1 MPTPHEHLGALA
13 PAVDEAARRAAAWV
27 PRIWQRD
34 HTVWG
39 DDPTELADRLGW
51 LAAPERYA
59 ADVDGL
65 EAFASGVRADGITDV
80 LLVGMGGSSLYP
92 EVLTTVDLPAAD
104 APRLTVLDATHPQA
118 VARVRDALP
127 WDTTLL
133 VASSKSG
140 STVETRSHLAVFRAQ
155 LEERLGPDLAPTRVT
170 VVTDPESALARE
182 AEAAGFRAVFTND
195 PEIGGRFSALSLFGL
210 VPAALLG
217 VDLRAHLATASRVA
231 EVARRTDAQENAP
244 LRLGAV
250 LAEAARV
257 GRWQATVL
265 LPDALGGFGAWV
277 EQLVAES
284 TGKHGV
290 GVLPIVAE
298 PPLEPDAYGPHRLVV
313 AVGDAVDD
321 AWIEAV
327 AAAGTPAVRVP
338 AAGAHALPGEV
349 FRWEFATAVCGALL
363 GINPFD
369 QPDVQAAKSAA
380 QEALAAG
387 APDEPTVP
395 VADLL
400 DAVGPGDHVGLL
412 VYGDAASEALA
423 GLDEVV
429 AGLRERL
436 GVPVTLGIGP
446 RYLHSTGQLHK
457 GGPDVGVYLVAVQEV
472 RDDVA
477 IPGEEATF
485 GSLVRAQA
493 AGDLAA
499 LRAAGRT
506 CGRVDLADLRAAA
519 GT

>member
-1 MPTPHEHLGALA
+1 LPTLHAHLGGLA
-13 PAVDEAARRAAAWV
+13 PAVDEAAARAAAWV

-34 HTVWG
+34 HTVWS

-51 LAAPERYA
+51 LDAPDRYTAQVDRLEVFAA
-59 ADVDGL
+59 
-65 EAFASGVRADGITDV
+65 GVRADGITDV

-92 EVLTTVDLPAAD
+92 EVLAGVDLVAPD
-104 APRLTVLDATHPQA
+104 APRLHVLDATHPHA
-118 VARVRDALP
+118 VARVRDTLP

-140 STVETRSHLAVFRAQ
+140 TTVETRSHLDTFRAV
-155 LEERLGPDLAPTRVT
+155 LTDRLGADLAPSRIA
-170 VVTDPESALARE
+170 VVTDPGSAFARE
-182 AEAAGFRAVFTND
+182 AEAAGFRDVFTND

-231 EVARRTDAQENAP
+231 ELARRADAEENTP

-250 LAEAARV
+250 LAAAAQA

-265 LPDALGGFGAWV
+265 LPASLGGLGAWI

-284 TGKHGV
+284 TGKHGM
-290 GVLPIVAE
+290 GVLPVVDE
-298 PPLEPDAYGPHRLVV
+298 PPLDPDAYGSHRLVV
-313 AVGDAVDD
+313 AVGDAVDE
-321 AWIEAV
+321 AWWEAV
-327 AAAGTPAVRVP
+327 AEAGTPAVQVP

-369 QPDVQAAKSAA
+369 QPDVQAAKTAA
-380 QEALAAG
+380 NEALAAG
-387 APDEPTVP
+387 APDEPTVD
-395 VADLL
+395 VEGLL
-400 DAVGPGDHVGLL
+400 DRVGDADHVGLL
-412 VYGDAASEALA
+412 VYGDAASDDLA
-423 GLDEVV
+423 GLDDV
-429 AGLRERL
+429 AASLRDRL

-457 GGPDVGVYLVAVQEV
+457 GGPDVGVYLVAVQ
-472 RDDVA
+472 DVVHDVG
-477 IPGEEATF
+477 IPGRDTTF
-485 GSLVRAQA
+485 GTLVRAQA

-506 CGRVDLADLRAAA
+506 CGRVTLAGLRAAA
-519 GT
+519 G